1 MCLHH
6 SRYLRPFALFA
17 LSFLAFAAVA
27 QPGRALVQEA
37 LMLVPMG
44 LDPAI
49 GYP

>member
-1 MCLHH
+1 MFLCH
-6 SRYLRPFALFA
+6 SRYLRPFAFFA

-27 QPGRALVQEA
+27 QPGQASVQEA
-37 LMLVPMG
+37 LMLALMG